1 MLTFVFAVFEPGH
14 DLIQEVVQAADEFEA
29 AQIFISDRGYMSY
42 HDTRQFGSVEELFD
56 EVYDTCDAYISFI
69 ELE

>member
-1 MLTFVFAVFEPGH
+1 MRTFVFAVFETGN
-14 DLIQEVVQAADEFEA
+14 DLVQEVVQAADEFEA
-29 AQIFISDRGYMSY
+29 AQIFVSDSGYMSY

-56 EVYDTCDAYISFI
+56 EIYDTCEAHISYI